1 MTAAMPIDTGAS
13 APAALRPHAEE
24 AFAHE
29 LKALAAAD
37 DRSRPARWNLSPW
50 AVAMYLL
57 GGVLPDGTVITPKYV
72 GPRRI
77 VEVAVTT
84 LATDRALLLLGVPGT
99 AKTWVSE
106 HLAAA
111 ISGDST
117 LLVQGT
123 AGTPEEAI
131 RYGWNYAELLTHGP
145 SRDAL
150 VPSPVMRAMAEGR
163 IARVE
168 ELTRI
173 PADVQDTLITILS
186 EKTLPIAELGA
197 ETQAVRGFN
206 LIATANDRDRGVN
219 ELSSALRRRFNTV
232 VLPLPASAEDEVDI
246 VTRRVEQLGRSLELP
261 AAPEGMDEIR
271 RVVTVFRELRSGVTA
286 DGRTKVKSPSGTL
299 STAEAISVVTNG
311 LALAAHFGDGVL
323 RAPDI
328 AAGIQGAVVRD
339 PAADR
344 VVWQEYLET
353 VVRERDGWKDF
364 YRACREVSSS

>member
-1 MTAAMPIDTGAS
+1 VTSPETTDRLAADAV
-13 APAALRPHAEE
+13 LRPHAEE
-24 AFAHE
+24 QYE
-29 LKALAAAD
+29 QELAALVETD
-37 DRSRPARWNLSPW
+37 DRPRPPSWRLSPQ
-50 AVAMYLL
+50 AVVTYLL
-57 GGVLPDGTVITPKYV
+57 GDAGGITPKYV
-72 GPRRI
+72 GDRRLM
-77 VEVAVTT
+77 EVAVAT

-131 RYGWNYAELLTHGP
+131 RYGWNYARLLADGP

-150 VPSPVMRAMAEGR
+150 VPSPVFRAMAEGR

-168 ELTRI
+168 ELTRM

-186 EKTLPIAELGA
+186 EKTLPIPELG
-197 ETQAVRGFN
+197 EEVQARKGFN
-206 LIATANDRDRGVN
+206 VIATANDRDRGVN

-232 VLPLPASAEDEVDI
+232 VLPVPADAEEEVDI
-246 VTRRVEQLGRSLELP
+246 VTRRVADLGRALELPELP
-261 AAPEGMDEIR
+261 AAAEEIR
-271 RVVTVFRELRSGVTA
+271 RVVMVFRELRGGVTA
-286 DGRTKVKSPSGTL
+286 DGRTRLKSPSGTL

-323 RAPDI
+323 RPADV
-328 AAGIQGAVVRD
+328 AAGIVGAVVKD
-339 PAADR
+339 PTSDA
-344 VVWQEYLET
+344 VVWREYLET
-353 VVRERDGWKDF
+353 VVREREGWRDF
-364 YRACREVSSS
+364 YRAARRERT